1 MDPAFL
7 IVMVALLFLWTREIF
22 PKPPPKPKVPEADL
36 ADALKAYLI
45 AGVKIRPEEKG
56 G

>member
-22 PKPPPKPKVPEADL
+22 PPKKSPPPSEEAAL
-36 ADALKAYLI
+36 AKALEKYLVK
-45 AGVKIRPEEKG
+45 GVKTRID
-56 G
+56 